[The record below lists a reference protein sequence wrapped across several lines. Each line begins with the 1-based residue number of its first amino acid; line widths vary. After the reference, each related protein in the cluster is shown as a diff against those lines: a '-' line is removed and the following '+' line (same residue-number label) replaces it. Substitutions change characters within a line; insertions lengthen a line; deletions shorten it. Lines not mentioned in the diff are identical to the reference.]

1 MISAL
6 PFNVRS
12 IFRLVPDISSTVP
25 AVLISGIR
33 GGRGGAD
40 RGFSAANTS
49 VKQRNIKIA
58 ANVRKRFI
66 QQPLPSPGYLR
77 GDTVEAMYVP
87 IVNNPIVL
95 GETAVISAKIIFW
108 PAGSFRSLRRGNC

>member
-1 MISAL
+1 MNSMVSAL
-6 PFNVRS
+6 PFKVRS

-40 RGFSAANTS
+40 RGFSAANAS
-49 VKQRNIKIA
+49 VKQSNIKIA

-66 QQPLPSPGYLR
+66 QQPLPSPDYFP
-77 GDTVEAMYVP
+77 DATVGAMCVP
-87 IVNNPIVL
+87 IVNNPIVI
-95 GETAVISAKIIFW
+95 GETDLISIGYSLNGPGLAVLS
-108 PAGSFRSLRRGNC
+108 

>member
-1 MISAL
+1 MNSMVSAL

-12 IFRLVPDISSTVP
+12 IFRLAPDISNTVP

-49 VKQRNIKIA
+49 VKQSNIKIA
-58 ANVRKRFI
+58 ANIRKRLI
-66 QQPLPSPGYLR
+66 QQTLPSFGYPRTL
-77 GDTVEAMYVP
+77 
-87 IVNNPIVL
+87 L
-95 GETAVISAKIIFW
+95 
-108 PAGSFRSLRRGNC
+108 